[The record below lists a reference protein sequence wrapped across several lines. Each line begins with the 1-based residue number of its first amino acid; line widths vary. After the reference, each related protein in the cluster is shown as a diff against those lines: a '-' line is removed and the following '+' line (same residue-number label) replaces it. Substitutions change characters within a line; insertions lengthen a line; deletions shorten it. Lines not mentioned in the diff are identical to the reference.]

1 MTAYLA
7 TCPGGVDSIA
17 IIGASSNADLSF
29 VMTLQTLRLLIVLL
43 AGPSIAR
50 FIAQRMSR

>member
-1 MTAYLA
+1 
-7 TCPGGVDSIA
+7 VDSIA

-29 VMTLQTLRLLIVLL
+29 VMTMQTLRLLIVLL

-50 FIAQRMSR
+50 LIAQRMSG